1 MSFGFSVGNFVAV
14 GELIAR
20 ITSSLKDA
28 GGAKSEYQELLRAL
42 ETLEA
47 ALHRVDKLQPSGS
60 TSTNLVSI
68 KYTALSCR
76 RPLEEF
82 LARTRK
88 YDKSLGLWAKES
100 AIKSTVDK
108 LRWTFWQ
115 RDGLSNLQTYLEI
128 HVGTINILLA
138 EYGLEK
144 LDHISSNQLDIE
156 ERLEDT
162 RAIVD
167 GIKDNIEV
175 QALAVQRNSSLLTK
189 LYQVV
194 YGELSVSWT
203 SLVNM
208 VAKVWYVIT
217 IHFEHRS
224 DCFQVSP
231 LSKYTAFF

>member
-1 MSFGFSVGNFVAV
+1 MSFGFSVGDFVAV

-108 LRWTFWQ
+108 LRWTFRQ
-115 RDGLSNLQTYLEI
+115 RDGLSDLQTYLEI

-144 LDHISSNQLDIE
+144 LDRISSNLLDIE

-217 IHFEHRS
+217 IHFGHRS